1 MLERW
6 RVRNR
11 KFEGKIGGTW
21 ITIKLVL
28 ILAVMDFLAL
38 GKINTAVAQLS
49 KEPWTPTFSR
59 STDGPLK
66 LLFLLVSSTK
76 SMASITSKPYVILR
90 E

>member
-1 MLERW
+1 MLERC
-6 RVRNR
+6 RVRTR
-11 KFEGKIGGTW
+11 KFKGKIGGTW
-21 ITIKLVL
+21 AIKLVL
-28 ILAVMDFLAL
+28 ILAAMDFLAL

-66 LLFLLVSSTK
+66 LLFLLVSLTK
-76 SMASITSKPYVILR
+76 SMASITSKLYVILH